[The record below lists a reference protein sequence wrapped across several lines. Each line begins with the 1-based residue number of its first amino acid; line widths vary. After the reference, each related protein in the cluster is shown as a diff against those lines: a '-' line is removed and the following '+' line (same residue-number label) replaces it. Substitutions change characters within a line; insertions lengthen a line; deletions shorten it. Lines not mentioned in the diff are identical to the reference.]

1 MNKMRVTT
9 LGLGIV
15 MGGWACSAQ
24 QATIPFKQIS
34 QDAKLLNALAL
45 PGHETSSSLDAGILS
60 SELASSGL
68 ASSGLASSS
77 SSGSGFTRPA
87 PVAARRRPLGANFY
101 LLNGIDIGMAVLDVE
116 MTQHCIATHKCR
128 EGNPMMPSSQAGALS
143 VSIGLVGV
151 TTWASYRMKKHESHI
166 WWLSPTGGIAG
177 HVVGVASSLIK
188 R

>member
-1 MNKMRVTT
+1 MNRARSIMLV
-9 LGLGIV
+9 LGISL
-15 MGGWACSAQ
+15 GGWACSAQ
-24 QATIPFKQIS
+24 QTTIPFKQIEN
-34 QDAKLLNALAL
+34 DAKLLTALAL
-45 PGHETSSSLDAGILS
+45 PGHETSSSLDAGTLS

-68 ASSGLASSS
+68 VSSG

-87 PVAARRRPLGANFY
+87 PAAVRRRPLGANFY

-177 HVVGVASSLIK
+177 HVVGVASSLIQ